1 MFLHAA
7 FIFLPSQKWTRH
19 GVASPKIPREGS
31 APLRAARS
39 RPAAFLVPVR
49 SCLQHP
55 GQRSREHGTGT
66 WPQVSSA
73 GLLAPKEGMRGSR
86 VKQRP
91 ATHALSFSQA
101 CRGII
106 HTYNPKIC
114 ISKKVWVPS
123 CSL

>member
-39 RPAAFLVPVR
+39 LPGAFLSRSVPDC
-49 SCLQHP
+49 STLDS
-55 GQRSREHGTGT
+55 GAESHGTGT

-91 ATHALSFSQA
+91 VTHALSFSQA